1 MTPGAEFHRHAVKL
15 AANGYFPVP
24 IGAGKKN
31 PRLKGWESY
40 VFCPQDAERYLREGC
55 GLLTKATPAIDIDVR
70 QKPLAEKLQ
79 ALAEKMLGRAP
90 VRIGL
95 APKCALLYRTSEPF
109 KKMATREFRFADD
122 PLGAKPHRV
131 EILADGQQVVVYGI
145 HPDTKKPYL
154 TSKRPVACLR
164 CGRSGGRGS
173 IAGFRFRPIGVI
185 QA

>member
-40 VFCPQDAERYLREGC
+40 VFCPQDAERYSREGC

-70 QKPLAEKLQ
+70 RKSLAEKLQ

-109 KKMATREFRFADD
+109 KKMATHASFYKQASQTVSR
-122 PLGAKPHRV
+122 RV
-131 EILADGQQVVVYGI
+131 SRWCE
-145 HPDTKKPYL
+145 
-154 TSKRPVACLR
+154 
-164 CGRSGGRGS
+164 S
-173 IAGFRFRPIGVI
+173 ITFQIRRR
-185 QA
+185 